1 MTRRFTIAL
10 LASLML
16 LASACGDDSE
26 GEAAD
31 QAPPAT
37 DADAGGDADSDG
49 ETPDDDADE
58 GGSTASGPSGR
69 LEIGEDSYNFW
80 LGDMTTAMCSVGDDV
95 LIEDMRA
102 SDGTRV
108 SAVVSSGISEITLRD
123 PDGNRIWVTG
133 NSGEAEGVTV
143 SIQTVDNVLMVNGT
157 WVDPNDPATTEQG
170 NLVVTC

>member
-26 GEAAD
+26 GETAD

-37 DADAGGDADSDG
+37 NADAGGDADPGG
-49 ETPDDDADE
+49 EAPDDADE
-58 GGSTASGPSGR
+58 GGSTASGSSGR